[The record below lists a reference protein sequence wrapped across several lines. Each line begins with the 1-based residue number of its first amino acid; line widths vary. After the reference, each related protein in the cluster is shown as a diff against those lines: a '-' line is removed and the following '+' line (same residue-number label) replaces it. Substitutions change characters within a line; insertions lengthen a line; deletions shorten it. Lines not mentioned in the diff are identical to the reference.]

1 MNFEL
6 WPQKRKI
13 KRHRAPHHRPQNN
26 QLDSS
31 KGKPGGR
38 SSRSPPRYSRT
49 CFTQSIRGNSIF
61 TLPFAMIALSKQQ
74 PPEEK
79 DRSAHVHA
87 EKRPGEVY
95 RYKGQQPGERGGPQ
109 WANAGAGGVQA
120 NKNTVNRQKQAVAEA
135 PDDEV
140 HARAVPDAADRHSD
154 DDVSIYASDADP
166 RATQRY
172 VDVID
177 QPVGQRNVP
186 VPPEFSDVGAAV
198 RPVKILRNLNAEETR
213 RTDGNVGVRGEIHVD
228 FYSVGQ
234 EPQRQHGTVGVAN
247 VRVVQVVSVGS

>member
-109 WANAGAGGVQA
+109 WANAGAGGGQA
-120 NKNTVNRQKQAVAEA
+120 NKNTVNRQKRPWQRPQTMKFTPA
-135 PDDEV
+135 PCQMPLINIVTMMFPYTRPTLTRE
-140 HARAVPDAADRHSD
+140 
-154 DDVSIYASDADP
+154 
-166 RATQRY
+166 
-172 VDVID
+172 
-177 QPVGQRNVP
+177 
-186 VPPEFSDVGAAV
+186 PPNGM
-198 RPVKILRNLNAEETR
+198 
-213 RTDGNVGVRGEIHVD
+213 
-228 FYSVGQ
+228 
-234 EPQRQHGTVGVAN
+234 
-247 VRVVQVVSVGS
+247 